1 MDNNWCG
8 AEDGRLHQAE
18 QERDQHLASVV
29 RQTWNNIQEEYVAG
43 LTAKQRRSFGPYDM
57 VAVCC
62 DYIGLHYGTAEDAKS
77 LVHMSDEKLAE
88 IGNLAGF
95 RPL

>member
-1 MDNNWCG
+1 MVSAPREYFDDSEPEPNQD
-8 AEDGRLHQAE
+8 E
-18 QERDQHLASVV
+18 HLASVV
-29 RQTWNNIQEEYVAG
+29 RQTWDNIQEDYVSG

-62 DYIGLHYGTAEDAKS
+62 DYIGLHYGTAADAES
-77 LVHMSDEKLAE
+77 LAKMSDEKLAE